1 MELCTTKQAAD
12 KLGVKSRTVLLWS
25 DSGLL
30 KSWKTPGGHR
40 RFSIDEVEKLASTL
54 EEENNVPEFMQSHK
68 NKLKVLVVEDD
79 AYLLNLYNLTI
90 NSWDLPIELFLSQ
103 DGYDGLYKAG
113 NCRPDLIIL
122 DLNLPKVDGFQI
134 VATLI
139 KNDLLSFD
147 DLIIVTGLTEEK
159 ISHNLPN
166 IKDIRILK
174 KPIDFGLVREI
185 VEEKINKK
193 VQIPQ
198 QKEE

>member
-12 KLGVKSRTVLLWS
+12 KLGVTSRTVLLWS

-40 RFSIDEVEKLASTL
+40 RFSIEEVEKLATNL
-54 EEENNVPEFMQSHK
+54 EENNTVSDAIGLERE
-68 NKLKVLVVEDD
+68 KLRVLIVEDD
-79 AYLLNLYNLTI
+79 AYLLNLYNLNI
-90 NSWDLPIELFLSQ
+90 SSWDLPIQLFLSQ

-139 KNDLLSFD
+139 KNNQLSFD
-147 DLIIVTGLTEEK
+147 DLIIVSGLTEEK
-159 ISHNLPN
+159 IASNLPN
-166 IKDIRILK
+166 LKDIHILK
-174 KPIDFGLVREI
+174 KPIDFEKIRLI
-185 VEEKINKK
+185 VEEKLQHKLILK
-193 VQIPQ
+193 Q
-198 QKEE
+198 